1 MGFKDFLI
9 SVFIICSIVSILIV
23 SLINISENDKKRAI
37 HEHVRTKQFIT
48 KYGTAPVVF
57 CKTEYKIIVNGTH
70 SDIVLPVILFPVMEE
85 VE

>member
-1 MGFKDFLI
+1 MEAKIDLMIFLSFLI
-9 SVFIICSIVSILIV
+9 SVLVCALV
-23 SLINISENDKKRAI
+23 INEIKEDFNKP

-57 CKTEYKIIVNGTH
+57 CKTEYKIIANGTH
-70 SDIVLPVILFPVMEE
+70 SDIVLPVILFPEMEE